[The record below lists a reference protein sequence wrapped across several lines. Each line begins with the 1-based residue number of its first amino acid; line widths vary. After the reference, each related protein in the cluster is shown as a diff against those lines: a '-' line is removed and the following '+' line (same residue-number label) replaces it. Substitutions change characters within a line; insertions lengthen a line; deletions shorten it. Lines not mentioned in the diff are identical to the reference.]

1 MVKETDSG
9 VEYLQLPIGSVSVV
23 VPCKNEEDA
32 IQLTIQGI
40 KNALESASIEYEII
54 IVDDGSNDSTRQ
66 KAIEAGVRVLVHE
79 INMGYGN
86 SIMNGVKIAK
96 HPVIAILDADGTYDP
111 AELPKLLEALS
122 RHDMVIGVRKWTPD
136 NTSLTGRFF
145 RTALYYT
152 ILILSG
158 VKAPDFNS
166 GFRVFHKKNILDYRP
181 VLCPTFSF
189 TTTLTVLFLQANHS
203 VNFMPIEYSQRI
215 GRSKVNYLKDAIKTF
230 NYVFSITSILRPY
243 RINMFFI
250 VLAILMN
257 GLVMT
262 ASLFS
267 PFVASLQLGLH
278 TIISVPLII
287 ASLSLGA
294 YVNTRIY
301 HYHLN
306 KKTGEDV

>member
-1 MVKETDSG
+1 MSKNLDSG
-9 VEYLQLPIGSVSVV
+9 VEYLQLPIRSVSVV

-40 KNALESASIEYEII
+40 KNALDSASVEYEII
-54 IVDDGSNDSTRQ
+54 IVDDGSNDGTRQ
-66 KAIEAGVRVLVHE
+66 KAIDAGVRVLVHE

-86 SIMNGVKIAK
+86 SIMNGIKIAK
-96 HPVIAILDADGTYDP
+96 YPVIAMLDADGTYDP
-111 AELPKLLEALS
+111 AELPKMLEALS

-152 ILILSG
+152 ILFLSG

-166 GFRVFHKKNILDYRP
+166 GLRVFHKKNILDYRS
-181 VLCPTFSF
+181 VICPTFSF

-215 GRSKVNYLKDAIKTF
+215 GRSKVNYIKDAIKTF

-250 VLAILMN
+250 ISAVLMN
-257 GLVMT
+257 GFVMIS
-262 ASLFS
+262 SLFS
-267 PFVASLQLGLH
+267 PFIQSIQLGLH
-278 TIISVPLII
+278 TIISVPLLI
-287 ASLSLGA
+287 ASLSLSA

-306 KKTGEDV
+306 KKTSDDM